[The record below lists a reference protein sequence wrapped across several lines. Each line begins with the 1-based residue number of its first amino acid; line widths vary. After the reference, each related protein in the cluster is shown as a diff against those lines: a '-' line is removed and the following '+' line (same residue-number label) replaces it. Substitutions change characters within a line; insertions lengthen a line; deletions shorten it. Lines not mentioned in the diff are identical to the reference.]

1 MRKFLTSLF
10 GYAFIPSILVA
21 HYYTQHPAFLFV
33 LGTFSFLLL
42 AILAVAIYFLV
53 SDSAALTDKNVE
65 SLREFARVPI
75 WKTGVSLVYQTVCC
89 LYLLYAQ
96 AFVVF
101 SLFFAISV
109 MAYATRKLCKEIVAK
124 QK

>member
-1 MRKFLTSLF
+1 M
-10 GYAFIPSILVA
+10 LVG
-21 HYYTQHPAFLFV
+21 HHYTQHPAFLFV

-42 AILAVAIYFLV
+42 AILAVVIYFLV
-53 SDSAALTDKNVE
+53 SDSAALTDKNVVE

-75 WKTGVSLVYQTVCC
+75 WKTGISLVYQTACC
-89 LYLLYAQ
+89 LYLLYVQ

-109 MAYATRKLCKEIVAK
+109 MAYASRKLCKEIVAK

>member
-1 MRKFLTSLF
+1 M
-10 GYAFIPSILVA
+10 LVG
-21 HYYTQHPAFLFV
+21 HHYTQHPAFLFV
-33 LGTFSFLLL
+33 LGTFSFMLMIVL
-42 AILAVAIYFLV
+42 ALV
-53 SDSAALTDKNVE
+53 ICVIFYDDTNKSVE